1 MLTPKDFD
9 SYTPEERIQFRK
21 KDYTEQY
28 KIAVKSYFPEF
39 VNENNE
45 LDLFKL
51 VERILYL
58 EERVVDLENTCERV
72 SSYYE

>member
-9 SYTPEERIQFRK
+9 SYTSKERRDFRL

-45 LDLFKL
+45 IDIYKL